1 MLLVTGAT
9 GFVGGHVVRRLR
21 REGLQV
27 RAVVRD
33 LDRARAFKDLGV
45 DVVPGDISD
54 RASLERATAGAER
67 VIHLV
72 GIIQESPGA
81 TFKAVHVE
89 GTRNLIDAS
98 KKSGVRHFF
107 YQSAL
112 GARPGARSEYHK
124 TKWEAEELVR
134 ASGISHTILRS
145 SLIYGPGDKFTTRL
159 SNIIKLSPVLP
170 VIGSGKSKVQP
181 IHIDDAVSCIVKI
194 VTSDTFRNEIYEIG
208 GPDQLTYEEVTT
220 AIADAMGIKRPSV
233 HVPLLFLKPMARALE
248 TILAK
253 PPVTSDQLILLQE
266 DNVCSMQDIREIF
279 GIEPV
284 GFREGLKK
292 FIRA

>member
-145 SLIYGPGDKFTTRL
+145 SLTYGPGDKFTTRL